1 MKLIAKKPCS
11 FGGQQF
17 YIGNEITTNLVADA
31 KRQEKLGVIT
41 IVNDDIGVSESQS
54 GTLFTQEQVE
64 KMIAEAVEEAEKKTA
79 NRLAELQEYAA
90 GLEKI
95 ESGGYGGIIQITVK
109 SDFDGEYTT
118 ISANSEE
125 IQQVFAIMQVNAEEG
140 VKAIADVKSEN
151 VLILLHAAESRK
163 TIKNAANEQADRLF
177 SIQNTFKE
185 SCKDNEATDSN
196 TEGVDR

>member
-1 MKLIAKKPCS
+1 
-11 FGGQQF
+11 
-17 YIGNEITTNLVADA
+17 
-31 KRQEKLGVIT
+31 
-41 IVNDDIGVSESQS
+41 
-54 GTLFTQEQVE
+54 
-64 KMIAEAVEEAEKKTA
+64 MIAEAVEEAEKKTA

-163 TIKNAANEQADRLF
+163 TIKKC
-177 SIQNTFKE
+177 SK
-185 SCKDNEATDSN
+185 
-196 TEGVDR
+196 